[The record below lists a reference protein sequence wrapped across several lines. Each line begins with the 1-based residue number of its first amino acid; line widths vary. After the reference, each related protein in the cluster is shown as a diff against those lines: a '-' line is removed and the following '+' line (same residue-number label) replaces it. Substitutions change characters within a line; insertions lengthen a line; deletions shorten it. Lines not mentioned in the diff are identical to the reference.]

1 MTAHGPGVRVYLVIF
16 GTLMVLTGITV
27 WAARHDFGAFNT
39 PVAMGIAVGKAT
51 LVVLYFMHVK
61 YSSRL
66 TKLVVVSAVVFLAIL
81 IVGTLHDYYSP
92 FLSTAQRAP
101 SLTRQ

>member
-1 MTAHGPGVRVYLVIF
+1 MAHGPGVRVYLVIF
-16 GTLMVLTGITV
+16 AALLVLNGITV
-27 WAARHDFGAFNT
+27 WAARHDFGALNT
-39 PVAMGIAVGKAT
+39 PVALAIAVGKAT

-66 TKLVVVSAVVFLAIL
+66 TKLVVVTAVGFLALL

-92 FLSTAQRAP
+92 SLSTDQRPP
-101 SLTRQ
+101 SLSRQ